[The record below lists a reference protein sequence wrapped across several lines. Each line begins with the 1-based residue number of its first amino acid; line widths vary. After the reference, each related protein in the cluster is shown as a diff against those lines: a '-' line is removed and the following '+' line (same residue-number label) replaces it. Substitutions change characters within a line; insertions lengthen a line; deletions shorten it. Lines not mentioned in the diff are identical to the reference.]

1 MAENG
6 LWVKEDPLRDALRES
21 TENIMWDQ
29 HNPTRLSTGRK
40 AAAEQTDHT
49 RDILVARGVR
59 KVYRR
64 EDVEVLALRG
74 IDLTLTRGAFVAVT
88 GPSGSGKTTLL
99 QCLSGLDDIDEGFV
113 TVAGENVHQ
122 LPEPRRAAQRA
133 RLMGFVFQ
141 SLNLLPVFT
150 AVENVEI
157 PLLLKGVSPKRARQE
172 ARAALDRVGLAHRYD
187 HRPGELSGG
196 EQQRVAVARALVG
209 RPALMWADEPT
220 GSLDT
225 TAAAAVMDLLEE
237 LHAEGVTLVLVTHD
251 PALAARAQR
260 RTVLR
265 DGLIVEDTGHGSAS
279 PQEGG
284 MAR

>member
-1 MAENG
+1 
-6 LWVKEDPLRDALRES
+6 VRDQR
-21 TENIMWDQ
+21 
-29 HNPTRLSTGRK
+29 NPARLGTGKK
-40 AAAEQTDHT
+40 AAVEQTVQT
-49 RDILVARGVR
+49 PDILVARGVR
-59 KVYRR
+59 KVYRT

-74 IDLTLTRGAFVAVT
+74 IDLMVTRGTFVVVT

-99 QCLSGLDDIDEGFV
+99 QCLSGLDDIDQGSV
-113 TVAGENVHQ
+113 ALAGEDIHQ
-122 LPEPRRAAQRA
+122 LPEPQRAAQRA

-157 PLLLKGVSPKRARQE
+157 PLLLKGVSPRRAHQE

-196 EQQRVAVARALVG
+196 EQQRVAIARALVG
-209 RPALMWADEPT
+209 RPALVWADEPT

-225 TAAAAVMDLLEE
+225 TAAAAVIDLLEE
-237 LHAEGVTLVLVTHD
+237 LHAEGVTLVLVTHS

-260 RTVLR
+260 RVVLR
-265 DGLIVEDTGHGSAS
+265 DGLIVEDTGYGNAS
-279 PQEGG
+279 SQEGG
-284 MAR
+284 IVG

>member
-1 MAENG
+1 
-6 LWVKEDPLRDALRES
+6 VKAHRPPVIRDP
-21 TENIMWDQ
+21 TKV
-29 HNPTRLSTGRK
+29 STGEK

-49 RDILVARGVR
+49 PDVLVARAVR
-59 KVYRR
+59 KVYRM
-64 EDVEVLALRG
+64 EDVEVPALRG
-74 IDLTLTRGAFVAVT
+74 IDLAVTQGAFVAVT

-99 QCLSGLDDIDEGFV
+99 QCLSGLDDIDGGSV
-113 TVAGENVHQ
+113 SVAGEDVHK
-122 LPEPRRAAQRA
+122 LSEPRRAAQRA

-172 ARAALDRVGLAHRYD
+172 AREALDRVELAHRCN

-209 RPALMWADEPT
+209 RPALVWADEPT
-220 GSLDT
+220 GNLDT
-225 TAAAAVMDLLEE
+225 VAAAAVIDLLEE

-251 PALAARAQR
+251 PAVAARAQR
-260 RTVLR
+260 RIVLR
-265 DGLIVEDTGHGSAS
+265 DGLIVEDTAYGNAS

-284 MAR
+284 ILG

>member
-1 MAENG
+1 
-6 LWVKEDPLRDALRES
+6 VRE
-21 TENIMWDQ
+21 Q
-29 HNPTRLSTGRK
+29 RNPTRLRTGEK

-49 RDILVARGVR
+49 PDILIARGVR
-59 KVYRR
+59 KVYRT
-64 EDVEVLALRG
+64 EDVEILALHG
-74 IDLTLTRGAFVAVT
+74 IDLTVTRGAFVTVT

-99 QCLSGLDDIDEGFV
+99 HCLSGLDDIDEGSV
-113 TVAGENVHQ
+113 TVAGEDVHQ
-122 LPEPRRAAQRA
+122 LPEPWRAAQRA
-133 RLMGFVFQ
+133 SLMGFVFQ

-157 PLLLKGVSPKRARQE
+157 PLLLKGISPKRARQE
-172 ARAALDRVGLAHRYD
+172 ARAALDRVGLAPRCD
-187 HRPGELSGG
+187 RRPGELSGG

-209 RPALMWADEPT
+209 QPALVWADEPT

-225 TAAAAVMDLLEE
+225 TAAAAVIDLLEE

-251 PALAARAQR
+251 PAVAARAQR
-260 RTVLR
+260 RIVLR
-265 DGLIVEDTGHGSAS
+265 DGLIVEDTGYGSAS